1 MCDVINVRRI
11 DCNVHFVT
19 RGLDSSEE
27 NSARER
33 RNEFPNEITSL
44 QETAGGTVDNSKEM
58 VQKIPDAVSNLS
70 RDFPNNWKNWK

>member
-1 MCDVINVRRI
+1 MYDVTNVRRI

-19 RGLDSSEE
+19 RGLDSSVE

-44 QETAGGTVDNSKEM
+44 QETAGGTVDNLKEM
-58 VQKIPDAVSNLS
+58 VQKIPNAVTNLS
-70 RDFPNNWKNWK
+70 RDFPNN